1 MGIITER
8 NMVILFYIYKLLINK
23 YYKKMIF
30 NYTYSLFFMKRA
42 GTPAQISYGGIDL
55 FTTDPAAITD
65 P

>member
-1 MGIITER
+1 
-8 NMVILFYIYKLLINK
+8 
-23 YYKKMIF
+23 MIF